1 MQGIAEKVVAIQQD
15 RDKGAAQL
23 AADAVRLLG
32 GMAVAGEIND
42 AQFADLLPRTARAL
56 GKSRPSMAPLLNG
69 AGALLAAWLEAGGR
83 SMRAEARN
91 AVAEAAQRWIARQET
106 AAAMIEDHAAETIS
120 GTVITLSYSSTVIRA
135 LAACWDRSLL
145 SGVIVGESRPLLEG
159 RRTAAELASRGVPV
173 ALITDAEMGIFV
185 SSANF
190 AVVGADTIMAGG
202 AVANKAGT
210 LLLALAARR
219 CHVPFYTLADTQK
232 IAPAP
237 GHHRRMP
244 FTIEEKDMDEVLPE
258 RIEGVA
264 VRNAYFDLT
273 PGRYVTGYVTE
284 EGVLTRREVAERA
297 RRAPGAILLSAERG

>member
-1 MQGIAEKVVAIQQD
+1 MDVEAIARRVTAIEED

-32 GMAVAGEIND
+32 DMAADREIPD
-42 AQFADLLPRTARAL
+42 ARLVELFPHTARAL
-56 GKSRPSMAPLLNG
+56 GRARPSMAPLLNG
-69 AGALLAAWLEAGGR
+69 AGALLTAWLETGGESR
-83 SMRAEARN
+83 PAEARS
-91 AVAEAAQRWIARQET
+91 AVIETAQRWAARQES
-106 AAAMIEDHAAETIS
+106 AAAVIADRVAETIS

-135 LAACWDRSLL
+135 LAVCWDRNLL
-145 SGVIVGESRPLLEG
+145 SGVIVGESRPLFEG
-159 RRTAAELASRGVPV
+159 RHTAAELASRGVPV

-219 CHVPFYTLADTQK
+219 CHVPFYTVADTQK
-232 IAPAP
+232 IAPSP
-237 GHHRRMP
+237 SRHRRMP
-244 FTIEEKDMDEVLPE
+244 FAVEEKDPREVLPE
-258 RIEGVA
+258 PIEGVA

-273 PGRYVTGYVTE
+273 PGRYVTGYITE
-284 EGVLTRREVAERA
+284 DGMLTRREVAERA
-297 RRAPGAILLSAERG
+297 RRAPGAILL